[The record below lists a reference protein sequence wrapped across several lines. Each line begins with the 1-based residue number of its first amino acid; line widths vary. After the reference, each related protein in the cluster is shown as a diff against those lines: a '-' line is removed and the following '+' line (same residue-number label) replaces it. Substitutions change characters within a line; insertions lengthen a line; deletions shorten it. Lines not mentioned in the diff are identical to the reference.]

1 MSKRRYLMEEEPEL
15 ITKTFMF
22 FSKGSK
28 VQGFRGSKVQ
38 GLRVQHF

>member
-22 FSKGSK
+22 FSKGPK
-28 VQGFRGSKVQ
+28 VQRFKGSEVQRFRA
-38 GLRVQHF
+38 